1 LDPITC
7 RDGENVEKCERVMQE
22 YQIRRVPI
30 VDGER
35 QVIGIISQADIAL
48 RDKSEKTAKT
58 VAEISKPIR
67 PSMVA

>member
-1 LDPITC
+1 
-7 RDGENVEKCERVMQE
+7 MQE